1 MYLLYRKEYLISIF
15 QNIFLFK
22 KVLICLLRKTT
33 IRIILCINLSF
44 QFWTLS
50 RNNKIEHMLCYIFG
64 EKYIRTTPCVTH
76 QTDLDRDCFIARGI
90 LGIPSI
96 AGTWHSWQIALFT
109 TVNGRLSSS
118 RKINFR
124 AQKWVYRA
132 RSTWEDVIVSFLRER
147 KIRCREPATRRHW
160 YFIPLSYTSSS
171 LRHRISSRKWRRE
184 NLEIAHF
191 LSCPFYR
198 RACDGRFKIIKHHK

>member
-1 MYLLYRKEYLISIF
+1 MLH
-15 QNIFLFK
+15 
-22 KVLICLLRKTT
+22 
-33 IRIILCINLSF
+33 IR
-44 QFWTLS
+44 
-50 RNNKIEHMLCYIFG
+50 R

-132 RSTWEDVIVSFLRER
+132 RSTWEDVIVLAWAKDTVPRTGDTTALIFYSALLYIVVSTTSYIVSEMAPWKSRNCSLPFLPLLQARV
-147 KIRCREPATRRHW
+147 RR
-160 YFIPLSYTSSS
+160 S
-171 LRHRISSRKWRRE
+171 L
-184 NLEIAHF
+184 
-191 LSCPFYR
+191 
-198 RACDGRFKIIKHHK
+198 